1 MTVYCCCCFCLCF
14 CKCCCSCCSCCCNGD
29 ENSLNYV
36 KKKINFEKASEPE
49 DIIFENLEI
58 SQTKKFKNLICV
70 VSISIIISGI
80 SLLINIMLYGMQ
92 QNIEED
98 FRRTDRQFI
107 VNIYSFI
114 ITIFTAI
121 MDVILEIVIEKI
133 IKCEK
138 SYTLTNFYA
147 HYGVNLTFFGF

>member
-1 MTVYCCCCFCLCF
+1 MI
-14 CKCCCSCCSCCCNGD
+14 N
-29 ENSLNYV
+29 
-36 KKKINFEKASEPE
+36 KI
-49 DIIFENLEI
+49 
-58 SQTKKFKNLICV
+58 
-70 VSISIIISGI
+70 
-80 SLLINIMLYGMQ
+80 LYGMQ
-92 QNIEED
+92 QYMEED

-138 SYTLTNFYA
+138 S
-147 HYGVNLTFFGF
+147 

>member
-1 MTVYCCCCFCLCF
+1 M
-14 CKCCCSCCSCCCNGD
+14 
-29 ENSLNYV
+29 
-36 KKKINFEKASEPE
+36 SEPE

-92 QNIEED
+92 RNIEED
-98 FRRTDRQFI
+98 FRRIDGQFI

-114 ITIFTAI
+114 ITIFT
-121 MDVILEIVIEKI
+121 E
-133 IKCEK
+133 
-138 SYTLTNFYA
+138 
-147 HYGVNLTFFGF
+147 G